1 MVKQC
6 IQPINTCM
14 KRFNN
19 LLKTYLAD
27 YNSDAVVDE
36 ASIMYEQYV
45 ITEKKGYYYLFLNN
59 KIIGSAKSLVEAK
72 QHCDTIN
79 SGC

>member
-1 MVKQC
+1 MKQ
-6 IQPINTCM
+6 
-14 KRFNN
+14 FNN
-19 LLKTYLAD
+19 LLKKYLAD
-27 YNSDAVVDE
+27 YNSDAAVDE
-36 ASIMYEQYV
+36 CSVMYEQYI

-72 QHCDTIN
+72 QRCDTIN

>member
-1 MVKQC
+1 
-6 IQPINTCM
+6 M
-14 KRFNN
+14 KIFNN
-19 LLKTYLAD
+19 LLRKYLAD
-27 YNSDAVVDE
+27 YNSDVCVEESSVV
-36 ASIMYEQYV
+36 YEQYV

-72 QHCDTIN
+72 QRCDTIN

>member
-1 MVKQC
+1 
-6 IQPINTCM
+6 M
-14 KRFNN
+14 KTFNN
-19 LLKTYLAD
+19 LLRKYLAD
-27 YNSDAVVDE
+27 YNSDIHVEESSVV
-36 ASIMYEQYV
+36 YEQYI

-72 QHCDTIN
+72 QRCDTIN

>member
-1 MVKQC
+1 MRQ
-6 IQPINTCM
+6 
-14 KRFNN
+14 FNN
-19 LLKTYLAD
+19 LLKKYLAD

-36 ASIMYEQYV
+36 TSVMYEQYV
-45 ITEKKGYYYLFLNN
+45 ITEKKGHYYLFLNN

-72 QHCDTIN
+72 QRCDTIN

>member
-1 MVKQC
+1 
-6 IQPINTCM
+6 M
-14 KRFNN
+14 KTFNN
-19 LLKTYLAD
+19 LLSKYLSD
-27 YNSDAVVDE
+27 YNSNVVIDE
-36 ASIMYEQYV
+36 CSVVHEQYV

-72 QHCDTIN
+72 QRCDTIN

>member
-1 MVKQC
+1 
-6 IQPINTCM
+6 
-14 KRFNN
+14 
-19 LLKTYLAD
+19 
-27 YNSDAVVDE
+27 
-36 ASIMYEQYV
+36 MYEQYV

-72 QHCDTIN
+72 QRCDTIN

>member
-1 MVKQC
+1 
-6 IQPINTCM
+6 M
-14 KRFNN
+14 KTFNN
-19 LLKTYLAD
+19 LLKKYLVD
-27 YNSDAVVDE
+27 YNSNLIIDE
-36 ASIMYEQYV
+36 CSVMHEQYV

-72 QHCDTIN
+72 QRCDTIN

>member
-1 MVKQC
+1 
-6 IQPINTCM
+6 M
-14 KRFNN
+14 KTFNN
-19 LLKTYLAD
+19 LLSKYLAD
-27 YNSDAVVDE
+27 YNSNLIIDECSVVH
-36 ASIMYEQYV
+36 EQYV

-72 QHCDTIN
+72 QRCDTIN

>member
-1 MVKQC
+1 
-6 IQPINTCM
+6 M
-14 KRFNN
+14 KLFNN
-19 LLKTYLAD
+19 LLSKYLAE
-27 YNSDAVVDE
+27 YNSKVVIDE
-36 ASIMYEQYV
+36 CSVVHEQYV

-72 QHCDTIN
+72 QRCDTIN

>member
-1 MVKQC
+1 M
-6 IQPINTCM
+6 
-14 KRFNN
+14 FNN
-19 LLKTYLAD
+19 LLKKYLAD
-27 YNSDAVVDE
+27 YNSNLIIDECSVVH
-36 ASIMYEQYV
+36 EQYV

-72 QHCDTIN
+72 QRCDTIN

>member
-1 MVKQC
+1 
-6 IQPINTCM
+6 M
-14 KRFNN
+14 KTFNN
-19 LLKTYLAD
+19 LLKQYLAD
-27 YNSDAVVDE
+27 YNSDVYVEESSVA
-36 ASIMYEQYV
+36 YEQYI

-72 QHCDTIN
+72 QRCDTIN

>member
-1 MVKQC
+1 
-6 IQPINTCM
+6 M
-14 KRFNN
+14 KTFNN
-19 LLKTYLAD
+19 LLKKYLAD
-27 YNSDAVVDE
+27 YNSDIYVEESSVV
-36 ASIMYEQYV
+36 YEQYI

-72 QHCDTIN
+72 QRCDTIN

>member
-1 MVKQC
+1 MKQ
-6 IQPINTCM
+6 
-14 KRFNN
+14 FNN
-19 LLKTYLAD
+19 LLRKYLAD
-27 YNSDAVVDE
+27 YNSNVTIDE
-36 ASIMYEQYV
+36 CSVAYEQYI

-72 QHCDTIN
+72 QRCDTIN

>member
-1 MVKQC
+1 MRQ
-6 IQPINTCM
+6 
-14 KRFNN
+14 FNN
-19 LLKTYLAD
+19 LLKKYLAD
-27 YNSDAVVDE
+27 YNSNVVIDE
-36 ASIMYEQYV
+36 CSVVHEQYV

-72 QHCDTIN
+72 QRCDTIN

>member
-1 MVKQC
+1 
-6 IQPINTCM
+6 M
-14 KRFNN
+14 KMFNN
-19 LLKTYLAD
+19 LLKKYLAD
-27 YNSDAVVDE
+27 YNSNLIIDECSVVH
-36 ASIMYEQYV
+36 EQYV

-72 QHCDTIN
+72 QRCDTIN

>member
-1 MVKQC
+1 MKQ
-6 IQPINTCM
+6 
-14 KRFNN
+14 FNN
-19 LLKTYLAD
+19 LLRKYLVD
-27 YNSDAVVDE
+27 YNSNLAIDE
-36 ASIMYEQYV
+36 CSVAYEQYI

-72 QHCDTIN
+72 QRCDAIN